1 MCSLAFQ
8 GTSGAA
14 PASPSSLP
22 SPLHPP
28 EISFVSHA
36 YGLSC
41 AGAGSRPLG
50 GQATRGTLGA
60 RASIPGLP
68 PLSLSLPASTGRSRL
83 SLVVAASAKRDKMT
97 TLSVVTYI
105 DKRMDQLRGESTAA
119 KGETTAAIL
128 QLSQKIDQLGE
139 KLDKK
144 IDMLRVETTAAIVEL
159 SVRQRGLESSVD
171 ASRTTTVS
179 LFGVVSVIVA
189 LLMYF
194 RPS

>member
-1 MCSLAFQ
+1 M
-8 GTSGAA
+8 
-14 PASPSSLP
+14 P
-22 SPLHPP
+22 
-28 EISFVSHA
+28 
-36 YGLSC
+36 C

-60 RASIPGLP
+60 RAPVPGLP
-68 PLSLSLPASTGRSRL
+68 RRRLRETSPGPPA
-83 SLVVAASAKRDKMT
+83 AAAKRDKTT

-105 DKRMDQLRGESTAA
+105 DKRIDQLRGESTAA

-128 QLSQKIDQLGE
+128 QLSERLSQQNAQLAE
-139 KLDKK
+139 KLDNK
-144 IDMLRVETTAAIVEL
+144 IDKLRVETTAARGETTAAILQL
-159 SVRQRGLESSVD
+159 SERLSQQVAQLAVRQGGLESSVD

-179 LFGVVSVIVA
+179 LFGVVGVIVA